1 MTLTS
6 SINSDNWNRIND
18 VLGSNL
24 RLNKSILLIINSLN
38 LYTVIMVIDSKLL
51 HKIVDES
58 IMESGL

>member
-24 RLNKSILLIINSLN
+24 RLNKSILIILSLN
-38 LYTVIMVIDSKLL
+38 LYTVIMVIDSTLL